1 MSAIDTGISALNN
14 AVAQATGGGP
24 ITNPAGAVANLQ
36 AAGNVAVTSVGP
48 AIDALSGSN
57 PGVMNLTHMA
67 WVENAKLA
75 GYNNG
80 SAPQYLPGGLPNPD
94 AKQNATQADVDNAV
108 ASVRQ
113 IATLYGQA
121 NTLALSLGYKPS
133 ASKPTA
139 ARAPTPTFA
148 PMPSAMPPIVP
159 DTVPV
164 PTVTA
169 KRVVVTA
176 GGASVGLIVGARFA
190 GAAVGGPI
198 GFLIGAG
205 LGWILGR

>member
-14 AVAQATGGGP
+14 AVAQTTGGGP
-24 ITNPAGAVANLQ
+24 VTNPAGAVANLQ

-48 AIDALSGSN
+48 AIDAMSGSN

-94 AKQNATQADVDNAV
+94 AKQNATQADVDSAV

-121 NTLALSLGYKPS
+121 QRLAQSLGYKPPPS
-133 ASKPTA
+133 AK
-139 ARAPTPTFA
+139 APTYAPPPTTPYYA
-148 PMPSAMPPIVP
+148 PPPPMPDAPPP
-159 DTVPV
+159 DASP
-164 PTVTA
+164 VTA
-169 KRVVVTA
+169 KRVITTGA
-176 GGASVGLIVGARFA
+176 GMGAGLFIGARLA
-190 GAAVGGPI
+190 GLAVGGPVGAI
-198 GFLIGAG
+198 IGAG
-205 LGWILGR
+205 LGWVLGR